1 MGNKGYSPSL
11 PLRAF
16 PVHYKMIDNIGANI
30 RQNLKNLILT
40 IPGER
45 VMMPEFGVGLKQFIF
60 ENNKQD
66 IAAEIDGAIRDAVE
80 EYMPFVEIIYI
91 DFPTA
96 NNGELIDEENLFIV
110 ISYAVPPLNLQDN
123 LIIT

>member
-16 PVHYKMIDNIGANI
+16 PVHYQMLDDIGDNI

-45 VMMPEFGVGLKQFIF
+45 
-60 ENNKQD
+60 
-66 IAAEIDGAIRDAVE
+66 
-80 EYMPFVEIIYI
+80 
-91 DFPTA
+91 
-96 NNGELIDEENLFIV
+96 
-110 ISYAVPPLNLQDN
+110 
-123 LIIT
+123 

>member
-11 PLRAF
+11 PLTSF
-16 PVHYKMIDNIGANI
+16 PIHYKMLNNIGDNIK
-30 RQNLKNLILT
+30 QNLKNLILT

-60 ENNKQD
+60 EHAKQEV
-66 IAAEIDGAIRDAVE
+66 AAEIDGAIRDAVE
-80 EYMPFVEIIYI
+80 EYMPFVQIIDI
-91 DFPTA
+91 DFPLA
-96 NNGELIDEENLFIV
+96 NNGQFLDEENLFIV
-110 ISYAVPPLNLQDN
+110 LSYAVPPLNLQDN